1 MRGAKR
7 KLLLILLVLAAA
19 IFLFTGCA
27 NLDVS
32 FDKEG
37 AGSAV
42 LTISKESGATEES
55 IRAQLN
61 EVFEGVKIQ
70 SQNREVLTLDS
81 LKENEDGFVAEI
93 SFKRIRYIEGIGEY
107 NFMAY
112 SDFLKELNK
121 TTLISNWERG
131 KYKNIQ
137 NYNQYIYNFNN
148 LADDSR
154 AFSPVTADGVA
165 MTAEEFTAETSAYA
179 LEERGMIFTY
189 YIVDFA
195 GLESITFHF
204 DGEIQVVG
212 GKNVELIGKDTVKVK
227 PIQSDV
233 NVTEIGE
240 DGDPVAVNRSVDCY
254 TGYVY
259 FIQNYD
265 FTWVICLVVIVAAL
279 GALIGVGIWRGWFK
293 KLWKSSRCR
302 FIRKNYGLYLMMVP
316 ALVLLAIFSYAPM
329 TGIVL
334 AFKDF
339 TIDDGIFGSEW
350 AGMNGFKNFYDVLTT
365 PGTSFGMLARN
376 TVILAALKFVFGF
389 LCAILLAILFSY
401 LKNNWFKKTVQTIS
415 YFPYFLSWVVVS
427 GIAYIFLAADG
438 GALNQIITMFGG
450 EPIQWYS
457 EPQYWRGILTFTAIW
472 KTVGYSTIIYL
483 AAMTAIDQSLYEAAT
498 IDGAGRIN
506 QLWHITL
513 PGMFPV
519 IGIQLIFSLGNLVKD
534 DFDQIYTMTG
544 GGNPYLVETTEVIG
558 TVVFKA
564 IGTVSAYGTAT
575 AMGLMQSV
583 VALILVLTS
592 NIIVKKIGLQGMF

>member
-1 MRGAKR
+1 MRGVKR
-7 KLLLILLVLAAA
+7 KIVLLLLIFTAA

-32 FDKEG
+32 FDNEG
-37 AGSAV
+37 GGSAV
-42 LTISKESGATEES
+42 LTISKESGTTEED
-55 IRAQLN
+55 IRKQLN
-61 EVFEGVKIQ
+61 EVFDGVKML
-70 SQNREVLTLDS
+70 SQNREVLILDS
-81 LKENEDGFVAEI
+81 LEENEDGFRVEI
-93 SFKRIRYIEGIGEY
+93 SFKRIRYIEGIGQY
-107 NFMAY
+107 NFMPF
-112 SDFLKELNK
+112 SDFLQELNK
-121 TTLISNWERG
+121 TALISNWEKG

-137 NYNQYIYNFNN
+137 NYNEYIYNFNN
-148 LADDSR
+148 LADESR
-154 AFSPVTADGVA
+154 AFSPMTADGTPMA
-165 MTAEEFTAETSAYA
+165 AEEFTAETSAYA
-179 LEERGMIFTY
+179 QDSRATIFTY
-189 YIVDFA
+189 YVVGFE
-195 GLESITFHF
+195 GLESITFRF
-204 DGEIQVVG
+204 NGEIRVVG
-212 GKNVELIGKDTVKVK
+212 GKNVELIGNDAVKAK
-227 PIQSDV
+227 PIQSEV

-240 DGDPVAVNRSVDCY
+240 DGEPVAVSRNVDCF

-259 FIQNYD
+259 FIQNND
-265 FTWVICLVVIVAAL
+265 FTWLICLIVVVVLL
-279 GALIGVGIWRGWFK
+279 GGLAGIGIWRGWFK
-293 KLWKSSRCR
+293 KIWKSTRCR
-302 FIRKNYGLYLMMVP
+302 FVRKNYGLYLMMLP
-316 ALVLLAIFSYAPM
+316 AIVLMGLFSYAPM

-350 AGMNGFKNFYDVLTT
+350 SGMAGFKNFYDVLTT
-365 PGTSFGMLARN
+365 PGTSFGMLATN

-427 GIAYIFLAADG
+427 GIAYVFLAADG
-438 GALNQIITMFGG
+438 GALNQLITLFGG
-450 EPIQWYS
+450 APVQWYS

-498 IDGAGRIN
+498 IDGAGRLN

-583 VALILVLTS
+583 VALMLVLSS

>member
-1 MRGAKR
+1 MRGVKR
-7 KLLLILLVLAAA
+7 KIVLLLLIFTAA

-32 FDKEG
+32 FDNEG
-37 AGSAV
+37 GGSAV
-42 LTISKESGATEES
+42 LTISKESGTTEED
-55 IRAQLN
+55 IRKQLN
-61 EVFEGVKIQ
+61 EVFDGVKML
-70 SQNREVLTLDS
+70 SQNREVLILDS
-81 LKENEDGFVAEI
+81 LEENEDGFRVEI
-93 SFKRIRYIEGIGEY
+93 SFKRIRYIEGIGQY
-107 NFMAY
+107 NFMPF
-112 SDFLKELNK
+112 SDFLQELNK
-121 TTLISNWERG
+121 TALISNWEKG

-137 NYNQYIYNFNN
+137 NYNEYIYNFNN
-148 LADDSR
+148 LADESR
-154 AFSPVTADGVA
+154 AFSPMTADGTPMA
-165 MTAEEFTAETSAYA
+165 AEEFTAETSAYA
-179 LEERGMIFTY
+179 QDSRAMIFTY
-189 YIVDFA
+189 YVVGFE
-195 GLESITFHF
+195 GLESITFRF
-204 DGEIQVVG
+204 NGEIRVVG
-212 GKNVELIGKDTVKVK
+212 GKNVELIGNDAVKVK
-227 PIQSDV
+227 PIQSEI

-240 DGDPVAVNRSVDCY
+240 DGEPVAVSRNVDCF

-259 FIQNYD
+259 FIQNND
-265 FTWVICLVVIVAAL
+265 FTWLICLIVVVVLL
-279 GALIGVGIWRGWFK
+279 GGLAGIGIWRGWFK
-293 KLWKSSRCR
+293 KIWKSTRCR
-302 FIRKNYGLYLMMVP
+302 FVRKNYGLYLMMLP
-316 ALVLLAIFSYAPM
+316 AIVLMGLFSYAPM

-350 AGMNGFKNFYDVLTT
+350 SGMAGFKNFYDVLTT
-365 PGTSFGMLARN
+365 PGTSFGMLATN

-427 GIAYIFLAADG
+427 GIAYVFLAADG
-438 GALNQIITMFGG
+438 GALNQLITLFGG
-450 EPIQWYS
+450 APVQWYS

-498 IDGAGRIN
+498 IDGAGRLN

-583 VALILVLTS
+583 VALMLVLSS